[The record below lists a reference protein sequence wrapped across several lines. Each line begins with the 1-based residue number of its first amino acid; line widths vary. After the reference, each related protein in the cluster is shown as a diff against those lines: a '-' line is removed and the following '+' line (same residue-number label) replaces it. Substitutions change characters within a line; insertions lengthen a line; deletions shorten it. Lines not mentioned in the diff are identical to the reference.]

1 MTAPFLARLEE
12 EAVAANQREQAY
24 RREAAAEI
32 ARLEA
37 ERAYVHRR
45 MNALKD
51 MARVA
56 AACETGEDACRA
68 QLTYVFK
75 DIGWIGG
82 SLDDLDESKKDVAER
97 LAPVAEAV
105 YLAVSPPPETADAP
119 PAEHPDPVALFHA
132 FEDWFSATRGK
143 RFLDAYETYVDTFM
157 YPDA

>member
-12 EAVAANQREQAY
+12 EAVAANSREQEF
-24 RREAAAEI
+24 RRQAAAEI

-51 MARVA
+51 MVRVA
-56 AACETGEDACRA
+56 GACETAEDACNA

-75 DIGWIGG
+75 DIGWIAT
-82 SLDDLDESKKDVAER
+82 SLDDLDEGKTEIAER
-97 LAPVAEAV
+97 LKPVAEAV
-105 YLAVSPPPETADAP
+105 YLAIAP
-119 PAEHPDPVALFHA
+119 QDEENPSSEHSDPVALFHD
-132 FEDWFSATRGK
+132 FEGWFEATHGK